1 MLSLVYTL
9 KFIMPLLVPKVRN
22 LCLKNLINKNVGWQ
36 QRSSF
41 LVGVGQQHRTVFI
54 IVRAIVIVD
63 SMGSFEP
70 IDFWKL
76 LNLTCYYSLNK

>member
-1 MLSLVYTL
+1 MLLQVYIL

-41 LVGVGQQHRTVFI
+41 LVGVGHQNGTAFI
-54 IVRAIVIVD
+54 IVITTAAKKIHPFASV
-63 SMGSFEP
+63 
-70 IDFWKL
+70 
-76 LNLTCYYSLNK
+76 